1 MNWKDHWEARRG
13 HYFIYSLVVVLVLL
27 GAFLTIFHLSQN
39 QQKKTQA
46 DLINLRQG
54 PGITYDI
61 KEQVK
66 KGTGYQV
73 MREANDWLYV
83 RLANGQ
89 TGWLPSWLMP
99 QGQDDKDRGFIATV
113 INDQVPI
120 LSKAKDGDKVGE
132 AKQGDKFTIL
142 YQDKGWIQVQFQ
154 NETAWIDQS
163 AIDITP
169 GTIANEYIASL
180 SEDEQ
185 AAVDNLLKDYPAK
198 VVATAAGVNIREAP
212 TNESDVIYKGKM
224 NEGFAYLGQEDVYYK
239 VKTKDGQEGYLA
251 NWLAKSD
258 ATEMA
263 KKAQEAETTT
273 SLSQKTI
280 VLDPGHGGK
289 DPGAISDDEK
299 VYEKDVALASA
310 QILKE
315 KLEAAGAK
323 VIMTREDDQFI
334 ELADRGRL
342 YNEVNGA
349 LFLSLHYDSAAE
361 ATVSGNTIYYYDE
374 ASIPVAQELQSQLIE
389 QMNVPNNGIEF
400 GNFQVIRDSHPPALL
415 LELGYMSNPNDVQ
428 KFSQKDYHERVAQAV
443 YNGLVCYFQEDGNSQ
458 GQSVP
463 TSSDQKQA
471 NENASAAP

>member
-1 MNWKDHWEARRG
+1 MNWKDHWQARRS
-13 HYFIYSLVVVLVLL
+13 HYFIYSILLVLVLL
-27 GAFLTIFHLSQN
+27 GAFLTIFRLSQN
-39 QQKKTQA
+39 QQQKTQA

-61 KEQVK
+61 REQIK
-66 KGTGYQV
+66 KGTAYQV
-73 MREANDWLYV
+73 MEEANDWLYV
-83 RLANGQ
+83 RLANGH

-99 QGQDDKDRGFIATV
+99 QGQDDKERGFIATV
-113 INDQVPI
+113 IDDQVPI
-120 LSKAKDGDKVGE
+120 LSQAKDGNKVGD
-132 AKQGDKFTIL
+132 AKKGDKFTIL

-169 GTIANEYIASL
+169 GTIANEFIASL

-185 AAVDNLLKDYPAK
+185 AAVDALLKDYPAK

-212 TNESDVIYKGKM
+212 TNESDIVYKGKM

-239 VKTKDGQEGYLA
+239 VKTKNGQEGYLA

-263 KKAQEAETTT
+263 KKAQQAEATTN
-273 SLSQKTI
+273 LSQKTI

-299 VYEKDVALASA
+299 IYEKDVALTSA
-310 QILKE
+310 LILKD

-323 VIMTREDDQFI
+323 VIMTREDDTFV

-342 YNEVNGA
+342 YNEVNGD

-374 ASIPVAQELQSQLIE
+374 ASIPIAQELQAQLIE

-443 YNGLVCYFQEDGNSQ
+443 YNGLVCYFQEARSQ
-458 GQSVP
+458 SGQSAP
-463 TSSDQKQA
+463 
-471 NENASAAP
+471 NAGSEPSPSPN